1 MRLPQLKFSEGLTIS
16 AWARLLNPTPYG
28 TIFSLEI
35 TIAER
40 SILWVGIEKDN
51 KVLHIHVPGDAGFIR
66 PLFSG
71 YDPHFT
77 HVALVWDPDNAQA
90 RLYLYGAQA
99 AVGVITD
106 HVANIA
112 NSLTHMTLVIGR
124 SKHVGQRYNS
134 GDGQVSF
141 AVCHGHVGIVSI
153 L

>member
-1 MRLPQLKFSEGLTIS
+1 MGQAAQPNSLIYS
-16 AWARLLNPTPYG
+16 

-35 TIAER
+35 PIGER
-40 SILWVGIEKDN
+40 SIIWVGVEKDN

-71 YDPHFT
+71 CDPHFT
-77 HVALVWDPDNAQA
+77 HVTLVWNPDN
-90 RLYLYGAQA
+90 AQA
-99 AVGVITD
+99 AVGVIKD

>member
-1 MRLPQLKFSEGLTIS
+1 MGQAAQPNSLIYS
-16 AWARLLNPTPYG
+16 

-35 TIAER
+35 PIGER
-40 SILWVGIEKDN
+40 SIIWVGVEKDN

-77 HVALVWDPDNAQA
+77 HVTLVWNPDN
-90 RLYLYGAQA
+90 AQA
-99 AVGVITD
+99 AVGVIKD